1 MAFAPRG
8 GGTPPRTGR
17 RLGGRGRSRAVE
29 EPASAAAARSR
40 AVGMLSRRDYP
51 SRALKGRLS
60 QAGFETAAAEEAV
73 AGLEDERLVN
83 DERYVESAVASRSS
97 RGQGPVRIAQELRQ
111 SGVAAELIAAA
122 VDARD
127 PRWAETASALRRRRF
142 GAAAPAG
149 AKERNRQVR
158 FLLYRGFTGDHV
170 RTALGRAGTDIEEE
184 LEAGAGLDEDAGA
197 EATGD

>member
-8 GGTPPRTGR
+8 GGTRPRTGR
-17 RLGGRGRSRAVE
+17 RFGGGARSRTVE
-29 EPASAAAARSR
+29 EPTSVAAARTR

-60 QAGFETAAAEEAV
+60 QAGFETEAAEEAV
-73 AGLEDERLVN
+73 AGLEDERLVD

-97 RGQGPVRIAQELRQ
+97 RGQGPVRIAAELRQ
-111 SGVAAELIAAA
+111 SGVAASLIAAA

-127 PRWAETASALRRRRF
+127 PRWGETASALRRRRF
-142 GAAAPAG
+142 GAGAPAD

-170 RTALGRAGTDIEEE
+170 RSALGRAGTDLEDD
-184 LEAGAGLDEDAGA
+184 LEAGAGLDEDAGSDA
-197 EATGD
+197 AGD